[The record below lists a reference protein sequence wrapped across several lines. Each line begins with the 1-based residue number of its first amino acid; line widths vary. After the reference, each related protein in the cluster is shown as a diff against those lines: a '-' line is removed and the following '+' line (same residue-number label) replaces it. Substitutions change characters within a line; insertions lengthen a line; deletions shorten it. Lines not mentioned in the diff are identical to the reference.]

1 MKYKIIEKNLGPML
15 LLDDMESTDPD
26 YGELMSIQIQ
36 MFQLYHKLQRKL
48 RKEYVQSDLT
58 LAYEESLAENIRSD
72 AYYLPVKE

>member
-1 MKYKIIEKNLGPML
+1 MKYNIIEKNLGPML

-48 RKEYVQSDLT
+48 REEYARNDL
-58 LAYEESLAENIRSD
+58 
-72 AYYLPVKE
+72 